1 MGRLELCGA
10 WPPGFWQGRRK
21 ESAEEREEREERE
34 RRQPKRKGLMERIT
48 GTSDKSVSTV
58 YTAIVTNAL
67 VLQRS
72 HQWPHDCSSTSWE
85 R

>member
-1 MGRLELCGA
+1 VVCLPL
-10 WPPGFWQGRRK
+10 GFWQGRRK

-34 RRQPKRKGLMERIT
+34 RSQPKRKGLMERIT

-67 VLQRS
+67 VLS
-72 HQWPHDCSSTSWE
+72 PVASLLLSTSW
-85 R
+85 